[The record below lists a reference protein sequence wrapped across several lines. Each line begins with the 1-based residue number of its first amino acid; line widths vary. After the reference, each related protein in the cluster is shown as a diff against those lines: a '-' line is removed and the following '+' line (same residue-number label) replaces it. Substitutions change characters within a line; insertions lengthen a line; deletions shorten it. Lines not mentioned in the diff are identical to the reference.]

1 MENKHFINL
10 QHKLILLLEKCRGQM
25 TAVVIMYPDDDIE
38 NRLMDCVADIDA
50 MRQELM
56 RN

>member
-1 MENKHFINL
+1 MENRNFLNL
-10 QHKLILLLEKCRGQM
+10 QRKLILLLEKCRGQM

-38 NRLMDCVADIDA
+38 NRLMDCVRDIDA

>member
-1 MENKHFINL
+1 MENKHFIKL

-38 NRLMDCVADIDA
+38 NRLMDCVRDIDS
-50 MRQELM
+50 MRQELL